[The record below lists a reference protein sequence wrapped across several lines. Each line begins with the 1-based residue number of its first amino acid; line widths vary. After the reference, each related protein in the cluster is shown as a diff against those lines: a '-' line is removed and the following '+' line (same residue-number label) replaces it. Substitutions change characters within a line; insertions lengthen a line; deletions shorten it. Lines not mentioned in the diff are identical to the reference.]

1 MINDFVV
8 EIIDY
13 FDINMFVETGT
24 LIGETIT
31 TLDDW
36 NYKKAIEVVD
46 INVDYCR
53 ISTYVNILRHSKL
66 FYFVHTGGTSY
77 ESFEA
82 GRTSFEKIFKFI
94 HNSFR
99 GWIDSS
105 DSSTLTAHLNL
116 YELICAEENRWN
128 FYELMDKAGF
138 SPNNIPSNFKECTV
152 YRNDSRLMI
161 KEKTSKDYQ
170 DKNKNCLFYL
180 DAHKL
185 DDYPLLEELACINQM
200 SDYNPIVVI
209 DDFFVPGRSTIAG
222 EGYTIP
228 LPGGP
233 APSSSWPSHTG
244 PGADYGY
251 DVFGGDICGVDYI
264 RDSIKNTTDT
274 IFCCQEQNVH
284 RRGCGVIFF
293 NRNRKDLQDF
303 LSKYPMIEVKI

>member
-1 MINDFVV
+1 MINDFIV

-24 LIGETIT
+24 LMGETIT
-31 TLDDW
+31 TLDNW
-36 NYKKAIEVVD
+36 NYKKGIDVVD

-66 FYFVHTGGTSY
+66 FYFMHTGGTSY
-77 ESFEA
+77 DAFRT
-82 GRTSFEKIFKFI
+82 GRTSLEKIFKFI
-94 HNSFR
+94 HNSPSLASF
-99 GWIDSS
+99 GPP
-105 DSSTLTAHLNL
+105 TLIAHQNL
-116 YELICAEENRWN
+116 YKLICAEENRWN

-138 SPNNIPSNFKECTV
+138 HAINIPSNFKECTV
-152 YRNDSRLMI
+152 YKNDSRLII
-161 KEKTSKDYQ
+161 KEKTSKNYQ

-185 DDYPLLEELACINQM
+185 DDYPLLEELECISQM

-233 APSSSWPSHTG
+233 GPSSSWPSHTG
-244 PGADYGY
+244 PGAEYGY
-251 DVFGGDICGVDYI
+251 DMFGEDICGVNYI
-264 RDSIKNTTDT
+264 KDTIKDVTDT
-274 IFCCQEQNVH
+274 VFCCQEQNAH
-284 RRGCGVIFF
+284 RRGCGVVFF

-303 LSKYPMIEVKI
+303 LSKYPMIEIKI